1 MNAIKKARKFIAD
14 EPANPN
20 AKVLSRLVLSL
31 ESEQPFAVNELY
43 GLDFDT
49 FELALEVLKDWRLDR
64 YYVGKAKLIDLSMQV
79 SELKA

>member
-43 GLDFDT
+43 GMDFDS

-64 YYVGKAKLIDLSMQV
+64 YYIGKAKLIDLSMQV
-79 SELKA
+79 SDLKA

>member
-43 GLDFDT
+43 GMNFDT

-64 YYVGKAKLIDLSMQV
+64 YYIGKAKLIDLSMQV

>member
-43 GLDFDT
+43 GMDFDS

-64 YYVGKAKLIDLSMQV
+64 YYIGKAKLIDLSMQV

>member
-20 AKVLSRLVLSL
+20 AKVLARLVLSL
-31 ESEQPFAVNELY
+31 ESDQPFAVSDLY
-43 GLDFDT
+43 GLNFDT

-79 SELKA
+79 AELKA